1 MEFGYFAQTHVPKH
15 EQVADPLAEHKRIM
29 NDLAMSVA
37 IEEYGFKYVWASE
50 HHFLDEYSHMS
61 APEVFLSF
69 VAARTKKIHVGS
81 AIINTTPP
89 VNHPARIAEQVAMLD
104 HLTDGRFEF
113 GTGRGSS
120 TTEQGG
126 FGIKDPNLT
135 RDMWDETITEF
146 AKMWSQT
153 DYSHDGTYFSMPQRN
168 VLPKPN
174 GASHPAMWVACG
186 NPPTF
191 EKAAKLGLGAFCFTL
206 GAPKNELAPLAK
218 AYKSAIGSAQPVGE
232 YVNDN
237 LMCVSM
243 LLCMEDREEAFE
255 TAANIGSSYYQ
266 SLLFRYLDTFPR
278 PAHVPAWPELLP
290 PTTVEHVKMALDA
303 GMMAV
308 GNPDDCAGVVQ
319 QFVDIGVDQLTFSP
333 LTTTIPFEKA
343 RASMELF
350 GREVL
355 PRFDK
360 DPVHR
365 TTKMR
370 QAAKG

>member
-37 IEEYGFKYVWASE
+37 VEEYGFKYVWASE

-206 GAPKNELAPLAK
+206 GAPKTELAPLAK

>member
-206 GAPKNELAPLAK
+206 GAPKTELAPLAK

>member
-37 IEEYGFKYVWASE
+37 VEEYGFKYVWASE

-61 APEVFLSF
+61 TPEVFLSF

-104 HLTDGRFEF
+104 HLTKGRFEF

-146 AKMWSQT
+146 AKMWRET
-153 DYSHDGTYFSMPQRN
+153 DYSHDGTYFSMPERN
-168 VLPKPN
+168 VLPKPY

-206 GAPKNELAPLAK
+206 GAPKTELAPLAK
-218 AYKSAIGSAQPVGE
+218 AYKGAIGAAQPVGE